1 MALHLY
7 VYLRLVKSREDWE
20 GRARTCQ
27 SGLRSVVTRI
37 HTSTLNSTHACPVS
51 LAYPCVP
58 FCAGNIAHGAKV
70 GANHTGRVA
79 DQEALIG
86 EGVFFGLGSSVKF
99 PVDLTHSAYT
109 LVAAGTALDPQRC
122 VWGPSPCGAAGGR
135 ANCARP

>member
-1 MALHLY
+1 M
-7 VYLRLVKSREDWE
+7 
-20 GRARTCQ
+20 
-27 SGLRSVVTRI
+27 
-37 HTSTLNSTHACPVS
+37 
-51 LAYPCVP
+51 
-58 FCAGNIAHGAKV
+58 

-122 VWGPSPCGAAGGR
+122 VVVLPSAGRGEVESIV
-135 ANCARP
+135 PGFSM